1 MIVIWSVIGVLA
13 VLCAAAF
20 LMHLRFEGATPA
32 DVPSAKAAGDTLL
45 ALRDTTVLVVLA
57 HPDDAEW
64 WSGGTIASLALHN
77 KVVLVLGT
85 SGDKDASGCSARATR
100 CWATAT
106 TSSCDTP
113 TRGLRTQRAIPTRS
127 SL

>member
-45 ALRDTTVLVVLA
+45 ALRDTTVRV
-57 HPDDAEW
+57 
-64 WSGGTIASLALHN
+64 
-77 KVVLVLGT
+77 
-85 SGDKDASGCSARATR
+85 ARAAARELGGVTLYLQH
-100 CWATAT
+100 
-106 TSSCDTP
+106 TP
-113 TRGLRTQRAIPTRS
+113 EPDVIVYGDVFRRVVPAN
-127 SL
+127 